1 LELLAQDV
9 AGLVDEFYPRPERLS
24 SGWLV
29 FTGTK
34 ASGRKAYPG
43 QEAGEHELVTL
54 AWPVLLPE
62 DLAHLAHQAENQAC
76 WWSWQRQRLIRL
88 IEYGW
93 NHPAGPVLLAQTD
106 LAVMLGLPR
115 RQVSDLLQEARC
127 LTGQPLLTKGYYFDQ
142 GMRPSHKAEII
153 ALYEQGQDETAI
165 ARQSGHTASSVG
177 RYIRDYERVKMLL
190 KRAIPVQQISHLL
203 GLQPNV
209 VDAYVKLVEQYH
221 PELVSI
227 TKTSTEI

>member
-1 LELLAQDV
+1 
-9 AGLVDEFYPRPERLS
+9 
-24 SGWLV
+24 
-29 FTGTK
+29 
-34 ASGRKAYPG
+34 
-43 QEAGEHELVTL
+43 
-54 AWPVLLPE
+54 
-62 DLAHLAHQAENQAC
+62 
-76 WWSWQRQRLIRL
+76 
-88 IEYGW
+88 
-93 NHPAGPVLLAQTD
+93 VLLAQTD